1 MPPGAQQ
8 FNFAQRTEAL
18 TAGCFSL
25 DWSSSSSEGGLHSL
39 HGQSRMTL
47 NLTSASPVLISC
59 RPDGAAAAVGKATG
73 SEGQTDHVSGIV
85 AGVAQISHFLSA
97 PQPAGVI
104 LGVLLPAQV
113 TGGRGVHGETAGNH
127 STAKGRGNNRPQ
139 CHDV

>member
-1 MPPGAQQ
+1 
-8 FNFAQRTEAL
+8 
-18 TAGCFSL
+18 
-25 DWSSSSSEGGLHSL
+25 
-39 HGQSRMTL
+39 MTL

-59 RPDGAAAAVGKATG
+59 RPDGGGAAAAAAGRASG
-73 SEGQTDHVSGIV
+73 SDGQTDHVSGIV

-104 LGVLLPAQV
+104 LRVLLPAQV
-113 TGGRGVHGETAGNH
+113 TEGRGVHGETTGNH